1 MQQTEFKEF
10 CELLD
15 HISEQ
20 YGKPLSAGAKMLYWQ
35 GLIEFDLSSVKEAL
49 GRHLRNPDNG
59 MFMPKIADVVR
70 MLQGTSQDS
79 ALIAW
84 AKVDK
89 AVRHVGTGQSVVFDD
104 PIIHRVLQ
112 EMGGWLSLGVKTNDE
127 WPFVAKE
134 FENRYR
140 GYKMRNEKFE
150 YVPKMIGLYDHH
162 NTGNGFKEN
171 VPILIGNP
179 EKANQVM
186 LGGTNKPL
194 IGFTP
199 LSDYSNVLQLK
210 NSHTN

>member
-1 MQQTEFKEF
+1 MKQQEFDEF

-20 YGKPLSAGAKMLYWQ
+20 YGKPLSVGAKMLYWQ
-35 GLIEFDLSSVKEAL
+35 GLIEFDLSAVKEAL

-89 AVRHVGTGQSVVFDD
+89 AVRQVGTGQSVVFDD
-104 PIIHRVLQ
+104 AIIHRVLQ
-112 EMGGWLSLGVKTNDE
+112 EMGGWLSLGSKTNDE

-150 YVPKMIGLYDHH
+150 YVTKMVGLYDHH
-162 NTGNGFKEN
+162 NTGNGFNEN
-171 VPILIGNP
+171 EPILIGNP

-199 LSDYSNVLQLK
+199 LAEYSKVLLLK
-210 NSHTN
+210 NVNN

>member
-20 YGKPLSAGAKMLYWQ
+20 YGKPLSSGAKMLYWQ
-35 GLIEFDLSSVKEAL
+35 GLIEFDLSAVKEAL

-89 AVRHVGTGQSVVFDD
+89 AVRSVGTGQSVVFDD

-112 EMGGWLSLGVKTNDE
+112 EMGGWLSLCVKTNDE

-150 YVPKMIGLYDHH
+150 YVTKMIGLYDHH
-162 NTGNGFKEN
+162 NSGNGFKEN
-171 VPILIGNP
+171 TPILIGSP

-199 LSDYSNVLQLK
+199 LSDYSNVLKLK
-210 NSHTN
+210 K